1 MLTSVTPRGLGF
13 LRDLPTGTKRF
24 VFKISFVFV
33 RFGGNVGAGS
43 TEFRNTQFSSM
54 YSVKSS
60 LSLKHYNDVVSL
72 KKYHENRNLCKYM
85 LGMIVCRYRELF
97 VSCVGGR

>member
-1 MLTSVTPRGLGF
+1 MNGTPVTVRDLESIMLTSVTPRGLGF

-43 TEFRNTQFSSM
+43 TEFRNTQFGSM

-60 LSLKHYNDVVSL
+60 LSLKTL
-72 KKYHENRNLCKYM
+72 
-85 LGMIVCRYRELF
+85 
-97 VSCVGGR
+97 